1 MNGIRCRRGWNIPV
15 TEATCFRDWNCIL
28 LGVLQSSHRTEKI
41 MGKQQDYF
49 SVTMR
54 ILQHP
59 PFYEEFKKMEKRN
72 RDMGN
77 RMRAWPMSAG
87 SISGKSAPFFRAAVH
102 KADSAWADQ
111 SMSFYRLCSCNGRR
125 CQNRSSRDMR
135 PYRFRQTRR
144 IPSLWWPDG

>member
-59 PFYEEFKKMEKRN
+59 PFYEEFKKMERQFSKGSLTFKAGNPPKHEPENPIRSGIEAMEIVNFLCCKR
-72 RDMGN
+72 
-77 RMRAWPMSAG
+77 SAKIKPILKMTG
-87 SISGKSAPFFRAAVH
+87 CYCPFCGV
-102 KADSAWADQ
+102 KN
-111 SMSFYRLCSCNGRR
+111 YEVE
-125 CQNRSSRDMR
+125 
-135 PYRFRQTRR
+135 
-144 IPSLWWPDG
+144 

>member
-28 LGVLQSSHRTEKI
+28 LGVLQNSHRTEKI

-87 SISGKSAPFFRAAVH
+87 SISGKSAPFFRAVSD
-102 KADSAWADQ
+102 KAGSAWEGRA
-111 SMSFYRLCSCNGRR
+111 MSFYRQCSYNGRR
-125 CQNRSSRDMR
+125 CQNRSYHGKR
-135 PYRFRQTRR
+135 PCRFPQIRR
-144 IPSLWWPDG
+144 IPFLRSPDE